1 MGRMR
6 GGEAETGNDEMT
18 IVMVEEIAVSASVWW
33 WGGRLGRRSG
43 KRLLGP
49 M

>member
-18 IVMVEEIAVSASVWW
+18 IVMVEDIAVSASVWSCR
-33 WGGRLGRRSG
+33 GR
-43 KRLLGP
+43 
-49 M
+49 